1 MQPIHLSSALAA
13 AIALSL
19 SACSSMPGKDAS
31 ASATASAPYTISSDQ
46 VTLEG
51 SITRVD
57 KTNRMVTIR
66 GSEGNEFDFIADEDV
81 RNFDQLQV
89 GDRVALDY
97 NRAVAV
103 EIQPAGS
110 GEVGSTVE
118 EGESTAAVGAKPG
131 ASSTQKVTITAE
143 VLAVDTTANTV
154 TVKGPRGNVVTLD
167 VVRDDLRQRLASL
180 KVGDLLRASFTEAIA
195 VNIRPRPQ

>member
-1 MQPIHLSSALAA
+1 MHKTHLSSALAA
-13 AIALSL
+13 VIALSL
-19 SACSSMPGKDAS
+19 SACSSTPSTDTS
-31 ASATASAPYTISSDQ
+31 TSTSSAPYTISSDQ

-57 KTNRMVTIR
+57 KANRTVTIR
-66 GSEGNEFDFIADEDV
+66 GSEGNEFDFVATDEV

-97 NRAVAV
+97 KRAVAV
-103 EIQPAGS
+103 EIQAAGS
-110 GEVGSTVE
+110 GQVGSTVE
-118 EGESTAAVGAKPG
+118 EGEGMVAAGAKPG
-131 ASSTQKVTITAE
+131 TSSTEKVTITVE
-143 VLAVDTTANTV
+143 VLAVDTAANTV

-167 VVRDDLRQRLASL
+167 VVRDDLRQALTTL
-180 KVGDLLRASFTEAIA
+180 KVGDLLRTSFTEAIA